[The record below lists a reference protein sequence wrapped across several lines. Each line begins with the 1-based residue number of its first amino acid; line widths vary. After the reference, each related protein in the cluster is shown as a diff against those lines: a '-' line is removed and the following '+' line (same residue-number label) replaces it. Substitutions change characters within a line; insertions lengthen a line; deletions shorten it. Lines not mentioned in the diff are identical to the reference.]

1 MPHYFKNFP
10 ITSYNF
16 KDDPNVRTL
25 VVDIFRNVR
34 TDIKIEDASS
44 YTLYEI
50 QENERPDQISQ
61 MFYDTPEY
69 YWTFF
74 ILNEHL
80 WEGLNAWPM
89 EYNQLMEYIFEKYT
103 KTFITGYINSGYSGE
118 NHYLISKFEIG
129 ETITGNATGHTATI
143 SGIDTF
149 MNRLEIT
156 NATGNFSADTIITGS
171 SSGDTLEKSDTYDF
185 SVEEQINAA
194 RHYEDIDGNEVPRV
208 IFSKGETEIFEVT
221 HREYEE
227 RLNDSKQQIK
237 VLKRGFIEDFARAY
251 KKLIN
256 Q

>member
-1 MPHYFKNFP
+1 MSNYFKNFP
-10 ITSYNF
+10 LTSYNF
-16 KDDPNVRTL
+16 KDNENSRTL
-25 VVDIFRNVR
+25 IVDIFRNVR
-34 TDIKIEDASS
+34 AEIEIDDAAS
-44 YTLYEI
+44 YILYEI

-74 ILNEHL
+74 ILNDHL

-89 EYNQLMEYIFEKYT
+89 EYNQLMEYISQKYI
-103 KTFITGYINSGYSGE
+103 KTFITSYLNSGYSGE
-118 NHYLISKFEIG
+118 NHFLFSKFQIG
-129 ETITGNATGHTATI
+129 ETVTGNITGHTATI
-143 SGIDTF
+143 SEIDSA

-156 NATGNFSADTIITGS
+156 NATGNFSQDTSIIGSETG
-171 SSGDTLEKSDTYDF
+171 DILERSEAYDF
-185 SVEEQINAA
+185 SFEEQINAA
-194 RHYEDIDGNEVPRV
+194 HHYENVDGIEISRV
-208 IFSKGETEIFEVT
+208 LFSKGETEIFKVT

-227 RLNDSKQQIK
+227 RLNDEKQQIK

>member
-1 MPHYFKNFP
+1 MSNYFKNFP
-10 ITSYNF
+10 ITSYSF
-16 KDDPNVRTL
+16 KDDPNTRTL
-25 VVDIFRNVR
+25 IVDIFRNVR
-34 TDIKIEDASS
+34 TDIKIDDASS
-44 YTLYEI
+44 YTLYHI

-74 ILNEHL
+74 ILNDHL
-80 WEGLNAWPM
+80 WKGLAGWPM
-89 EYNQLMEYIFEKYT
+89 EYNQLMEYISQKYT
-103 KTFITGYINSGYSGE
+103 KTFITSYLNSGQDGSD
-118 NHYLISKFEIG
+118 HLLISKFEVG
-129 ETITGNATGHTATI
+129 ETITGNVSGNTAVI
-143 SGIDTF
+143 SEIDTL

-156 NATGNFSADTIITGS
+156 DATGNFSQDTIITGS
-171 SSGDTLEKSDTYDF
+171 SSGDTLVKSTEYDF

-194 RHYEDIDGNEVPRV
+194 HHYEDINGVEVPRV

-227 RLNDSKQQIK
+227 KLNDEKQQIK

>member
-10 ITSYNF
+10 ITSYSF

-34 TDIKIEDASS
+34 ADIKIDDASS

-89 EYNQLMEYIFEKYT
+89 EYNQLMEYISEKYT

-118 NHYLISKFEIG
+118 NHLLANKFSIG
-129 ETITGNATGHTATI
+129 ETITGSDNGSTATI
-143 SGIDTF
+143 VDIDVV
-149 MNRLEIT
+149 MNRLEIE
-156 NATGNFSADTIITGS
+156 NITGNFSNESGFIGS
-171 SSGDTLEKSDTYDF
+171 ISDDNLQKTQVYDF
-185 SVEEQINAA
+185 SVEDQINAA
-194 RHYEDIDGNEVPRV
+194 HHYEDINGIEVPRV

-221 HREYEE
+221 YREYEE

>member
-16 KDDPNVRTL
+16 KDDPTSNTL
-25 VVDIFRNVR
+25 IVDIFRNVR
-34 TDIKIEDASS
+34 ADIKIDDAAA
-44 YTLYEI
+44 YVLYEI

-61 MFYDTPEY
+61 AFYDTPEY

-74 ILNEHL
+74 ILNDHL
-80 WEGLNAWPM
+80 WEGMGAWPK
-89 EYNQLMEYIFEKYT
+89 EYNQLMEYISEKYT
-103 KTFITGYINSGYSGE
+103 KTFLTAYINVGFEGE
-118 NHYLISKFEIG
+118 NHYVMNKFQVGEEIV
-129 ETITGNATGHTATI
+129 GNVTSHRATI
-143 SGIDTF
+143 AEIDTF

-156 NATGNFSADTIITGS
+156 GATGDFSQDTEILG
-171 SSGDTLEKSDTYDF
+171 LESRDVLVRSEAYDF
-185 SVEEQINAA
+185 SVENQINAA
-194 RHYEDIDGNEVPRV
+194 HHYEDINGIEVPRV

-227 RLNDSKQQIK
+227 RLNDEKQQIK